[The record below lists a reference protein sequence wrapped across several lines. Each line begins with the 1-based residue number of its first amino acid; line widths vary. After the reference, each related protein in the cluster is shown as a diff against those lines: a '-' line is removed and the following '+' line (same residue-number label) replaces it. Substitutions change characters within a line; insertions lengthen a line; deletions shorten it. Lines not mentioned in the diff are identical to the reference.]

1 MNPGMEKIRCLGI
14 NELLTDSRDKIIA
27 IADKHGAYNIR
38 VFGSVARGEATS
50 DSDVDFVVDYDLDK
64 ISPWFPGGLIAELE
78 DLLQRKVDVV
88 TENGLNNLI
97 KTKVLQEA
105 IAL

>member
-97 KTKVLQEA
+97 KTRVLQEA
-105 IAL
+105 ISL

>member
-38 VFGSVARGEATS
+38 VFGSVARGEATP

-97 KTKVLQEA
+97 KTRVLQEA